1 VIITKTPLRISI
13 GGGGTDLP
21 SYYRQFS
28 GFLISAA
35 ITEYVYV
42 GVNRNLFP
50 GYSLQY
56 SKTETAQTREQIRH
70 RLIRET
76 LIKYD
81 INEPLEIVSFADVP
95 AGTGLGSS
103 GAFLVGLIHA
113 LKNYILDPI
122 TAKTLAEE
130 AFDIESIRLH
140 EPVGKQ
146 DHYIAAFGGLLC
158 QQYNPDDSVVVAPL
172 KMSEASIHELQ
183 NSLMLFF
190 LGAARNASAILEDQ
204 RRRSE
209 QGDQEMLDGLHFIK
223 QIGQEIKSNLEAG
236 EISRL
241 GELMHEHWLRKRERS
256 ASITNSHIDELYE
269 LALTKGG
276 ATGGKLVGAGGGGF
290 LLFHTFNRKL
300 LRETMEAAGLKEM
313 EFRFEFKGSIVI

>member
-1 VIITKTPLRISI
+1 MIVTKTPLRISI

-42 GVNRNLFP
+42 GVNRNLLP

-56 SKTETAQTREQIRH
+56 SETETAQTREQIRH

-113 LKNYILDPI
+113 LKNYTLDPI
-122 TAKTLAEE
+122 SAKTLAEE
-130 AFDIESIRLH
+130 AFDIESIRLQ

-158 QQYNPDDSVVVAPL
+158 QEYNPDDSVVVAPL

-276 ATGGKLVGAGGGGF
+276 ATGGK
-290 LLFHTFNRKL
+290 
-300 LRETMEAAGLKEM
+300 
-313 EFRFEFKGSIVI
+313 